1 MIRDARFS
9 LDPSEPACT
18 YSYDPADE
26 NLSEMIQTIFP
37 LDTADAVLNWG
48 DVSFALN
55 YKYDISLM
63 IDDLLELILAITS
76 IQRGKRSIAFVT
88 SGFPYHWDVE
98 WDSSLIQICSAPL
111 DKSRDLVNP
120 LEVIQTSID
129 FFLDQWRPMFR
140 LINAAAVKSGYKVI
154 GFPRGEWLL
163 HQSKN
168 CSTTARPISRD
179 LAKPSDDEG
188 TP

>member
-9 LDPSEPACT
+9 LDPSEPVCT
-18 YSYDPADE
+18 SSFDPADE

-37 LDTADAVLNWG
+37 LDTADAVLTFG
-48 DVSFALN
+48 DDSFALN

-76 IQRGKRSIAFVT
+76 IQPGKRTIAFAT
-88 SGFPYHWDVE
+88 SGFPYQWDVE
-98 WDSSLIQICSAPL
+98 WDGANIQIRSEPL
-111 DKSRDLVNP
+111 DKSRDLPNP
-120 LEVIQTSID
+120 LDAIVTSID

-140 LINAAAVKSGYKVI
+140 LINSAAVKSGYNVI

-163 HQSKN
+163 EQSKD
-168 CSTTARPISRD
+168 CSAKARPIS
-179 LAKPSDDEG
+179 P
-188 TP
+188 